1 MADPPTIGREGFRI
15 RVKPAKTA
23 PAVLVIGNDARG
35 VLFGVGHLLRQLR
48 LSTGAITVAD
58 DLSVTTAP
66 KYPLRGH
73 QLGYRPKTHSYDAW
87 DLATWE
93 QYYRDLIVF

>member
-1 MADPPTIGREGFRI
+1 MFTGIFES
-15 RVKPAKTA
+15 AKTA
-23 PAVLVIGNDARG
+23 PAVFVIGNDARG

-48 LSTGAITVAD
+48 LPPGSIAVPD

-73 QLGYRPKTHSYDAW
+73 QLGAAHVAVAGKFR
-87 DLATWE
+87 
-93 QYYRDLIVF
+93 RV